1 LFMYGN
7 DASKE
12 LLINLKCRLF
22 CAQYGLLILHEQYYV
37 KFKFRRNIDTIV

>member
-1 LFMYGN
+1 MYGN

-12 LLINLKCRLF
+12 LVIILKCSLF
-22 CAQYGLLILHEQYYV
+22 WAQYGLLILHEQYYV